1 MWNFSFLKLHVSVET
16 FLSIYLSMV
25 CLHTDLAESY
35 PYFPQVG
42 ISLGK
47 CSPIIF
53 TTSWTCY
60 CFWKD
65 SMAGETQASCNCS
78 HKVGTVSP
86 QTIFLFPG
94 LVCPTQ
100 KLKTFLVFSSL
111 ELLMLPGMVWNLG
124 TRNNWP
130 MLVFNLVCF
139 FYPNEAVTNWCT
151 LMSSGEEKHGALK
164 KQKCVWFCIVKCQV
178 KTPDTITALSR
189 KISLVRWQLLRWIV
203 TKTSWN
209 TWCSQD
215 SIWGCLLW
223 TTNFLYFQSVVLLS
237 VYNI

>member
-1 MWNFSFLKLHVSVET
+1 MVGQTRLNLRYNLARWFDAHETTGRYLVDADVQTIQRAMWNFSFLKLHVSVET

-100 KLKTFLVFSSL
+100 KLKTCLVFSSL
-111 ELLMLPGMVWNLG
+111 ELLILPGMVWNLG

-164 KQKCVWFCIVKCQV
+164 NKSACGF
-178 KTPDTITALSR
+178 AL
-189 KISLVRWQLLRWIV
+189 LNVRWKLQTLSQL
-203 TKTSWN
+203 
-209 TWCSQD
+209 
-215 SIWGCLLW
+215 
-223 TTNFLYFQSVVLLS
+223 
-237 VYNI
+237 

>member
-1 MWNFSFLKLHVSVET
+1 MVWCPWNNWSLLSGCWCPTIQRAMWNFFFLKLHVSVET

-100 KLKTFLVFSSL
+100 KLKTCLVFSSL
-111 ELLMLPGMVWNLG
+111 ELLILPGMVWNLG

-139 FYPNEAVTNWCT
+139 FTPMRLSPTGVLWWVRV
-151 LMSSGEEKHGALK
+151 K
-164 KQKCVWFCIVKCQV
+164 KNMG
-178 KTPDTITALSR
+178 L
-189 KISLVRWQLLRWIV
+189 
-203 TKTSWN
+203 
-209 TWCSQD
+209 
-215 SIWGCLLW
+215 
-223 TTNFLYFQSVVLLS
+223 
-237 VYNI
+237 

>member
-1 MWNFSFLKLHVSVET
+1 MVWCPWNNWSLLSGCWCPTIQRAMWNFSFLKLHVSVET

-86 QTIFLFPG
+86 QTIFFVSRVG
-94 LVCPTQ
+94 LPHPKIKNIFGFQ
-100 KLKTFLVFSSL
+100 LI
-111 ELLMLPGMVWNLG
+111 G
-124 TRNNWP
+124 TVDTPRD
-130 MLVFNLVCF
+130 
-139 FYPNEAVTNWCT
+139 
-151 LMSSGEEKHGALK
+151 G
-164 KQKCVWFCIVKCQV
+164 VK
-178 KTPDTITALSR
+178 
-189 KISLVRWQLLRWIV
+189 
-203 TKTSWN
+203 SWN
-209 TWCSQD
+209 AKQLTDAC
-215 SIWGCLLW
+215 
-223 TTNFLYFQSVVLLS
+223 FQSSMFFFTPMRLSPTGVLWWVRVKKNMGL
-237 VYNI
+237 